1 MGEMSND
8 QIAAGDLSLS
18 GGVSRR
24 TIVKGAAWSIPV
36 IAATS
41 AVPMASA
48 SGTLKATLTIP
59 SGCVSP
65 GGALPDAVVSVTDD
79 SGVVTDATVT
89 FTFASADG
97 GVIAIGGSQYPTP
110 NATLVLPQG
119 QYTLSGVTATT
130 SGTVKV
136 TATASTPDG
145 RTATALTQAYAVCTT
160 QPSGIN
166 WGRNTRG
173 ELGRD
178 IMDPG
183 HPGNWDPMVGAN
195 LPAGVTVVSVGRSNT
210 AAYIMASDGNV
221 YSTGSSA
228 NYALGRPG
236 GTSNVPAVI
245 PELSGQNVVDVQSWA
260 GDGNWNLST
269 PSLALTADGRVY
281 SWGPAAY
288 NGRGDG
294 VSSTTP
300 TLIPGLTD
308 VKEIA
313 VTETTGYALKNDGTV
328 WVWGSNSF
336 GRLGQNFG
344 SDQATPVQLV
354 AAGNDNVELTSTLRA
369 GLVRKADGTV
379 ASWGSGINGVLGTG
393 TNGVL
398 VPESGNDSDSFSFY
412 TVIPKLSGVTNI
424 EAGPWTVF
432 AILSDTTAK
441 SWGDNWNG
449 TLSAGLVDGNK
460 YNTPQTVVRRNDAQ
474 RLYDGTDTPSGGWV
488 TMTGIQQIAPI
499 FYTTQFVLSND
510 EVWTTG
516 DGDYG
521 QWGWNPDNK
530 PYSKDNDGNDRGK
543 DLYGAG
549 YNPNLSGRGIA
560 NGGAIYPLTDSYY
573 ATTVNDTK
581 GSEHY

>member
-1 MGEMSND
+1 MTNTGLPEEASR
-8 QIAAGDLSLS
+8 A
-18 GGVSRR
+18 VPRR
-24 TIVKGAAWSIPV
+24 TIVKGAAWSVPV
-36 IAATS
+36 IAA
-41 AVPMASA
+41 AVAIPVATA
-48 SGTLKATLTIP
+48 SGALKASLTIP
-59 SGCVSP
+59 ADCVQP
-65 GGALPDAVVSVTDD
+65 GVALPDAVVTVTDD
-79 SGVVTDATVT
+79 SGAVTDATVT
-89 FTFASADG
+89 FMFASTDG
-97 GVIAIGGSQYPTP
+97 GVISVGGNQYPVP
-110 NATLVLPQG
+110 NTTFVLPQG
-119 QYTLSGVTATT
+119 QYTLSGATATA
-130 SGTVKV
+130 SGTVTV
-136 TATASTPDG
+136 TATATTPDG
-145 RTATALTQAYAVCTT
+145 RTATALTQAYAICTT

-178 IMDPG
+178 IMNPAE
-183 HPGNWDPMVGAN
+183 PGNWDPMVGAN

-236 GTSNVPAVI
+236 GTSNVPAAI
-245 PELSGQNVVDVQSWA
+245 PELSGQNVIDVQSWA
-260 GDGNWNLST
+260 GDGNFGMSSPT
-269 PSLALTADGRVY
+269 LALTADGRVY

-313 VTETTGYALKNDGTV
+313 VTETNGYALKNDGTV
-328 WVWGSNSF
+328 WVWGNNSF

-344 SDQATPVQLV
+344 SNQATPVQLV
-354 AAGNDNVELTSTLRA
+354 AAGNDNVELTSTTRA
-369 GLVRKADGTV
+369 GFVRKANGTV
-379 ASWGSGINGVLGTG
+379 ASWGSGTNGVLGTG
-393 TNGVL
+393 TN
-398 VPESGNDSDSFSFY
+398 SDSYF
-412 TVIPKLSGVTNI
+412 TVIPTLSGVTNI
-424 EAGPWTVF
+424 EAGPWAVF

-449 TLSAGLVDGNK
+449 TLSAGKVDGNK

-510 EVWTTG
+510 EVWTAG

-521 QWGWNPDNK
+521 QWGWNPSNK
-530 PYSKDNDGNDRGK
+530 PYANDK

-560 NGGAIYPLTDSYY
+560 NGGAIYALTDSYY
-573 ATTVNDTK
+573 ATTVNDTR
-581 GSEHY
+581 GSQHY